1 MQCANSRSPQV
12 VLTSVVNHTLQ
23 VTFPIASKKSNT
35 LSLLVQVKFHVGK
48 CIVINYCMLQVSQN
62 LTIWFMVCAYN
73 YHSKC
78 SITLDNS
85 YVLTKPHSMSWWC
98 KITHLLTA
106 PTVTMLYYTANASGR
121 IVGKIQVYS

>member
-1 MQCANSRSPQV
+1 M
-12 VLTSVVNHTLQ
+12 LTLDHHSSVVNHTLQ

-85 YVLTKPHSMSWWC
+85 YVLTQ
-98 KITHLLTA
+98 LT
-106 PTVTMLYYTANASGR
+106 TKLYKVQEKTDEVKCIIINEFA
-121 IVGKIQVYS
+121 VG